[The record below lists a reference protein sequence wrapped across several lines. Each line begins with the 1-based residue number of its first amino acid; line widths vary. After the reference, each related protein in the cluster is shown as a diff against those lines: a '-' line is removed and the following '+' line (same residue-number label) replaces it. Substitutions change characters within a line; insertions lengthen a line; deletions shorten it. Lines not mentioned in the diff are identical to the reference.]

1 MQTQKPPKIARIA
14 TTEAAAD
21 VVKPG
26 QREAFKSLVCQA
38 VHHQPS
44 RATQRPP
51 KRHKGYCP
59 PALNSSQNV
68 GPCGDCPAG
77 NNGDTG
83 VTMGANGTDVDV
95 DGCSG
100 STPMTMTIGDTTG
113 GCTTGGWMFR
123 EHPDEC
129 SGNTPRVECGSSVG
143 TNHDSSR
150 GISGSRSQPQ
160 VFQIHEPVAE
170 HCLTDSDSA
179 LECDEVATEGKR
191 LGEQW
196 PQRVEAP
203 KRQRK
208 PG

>member
-1 MQTQKPPKIARIA
+1 M
-14 TTEAAAD
+14 
-21 VVKPG
+21 
-26 QREAFKSLVCQA
+26 
-38 VHHQPS
+38 
-44 RATQRPP
+44 
-51 KRHKGYCP
+51 
-59 PALNSSQNV
+59 NSQSD
-68 GPCGDCPAG
+68 GAKGDCPTG
-77 NNGDTG
+77 INGGTG

-95 DGCSG
+95 NGCSG
-100 STPMTMTIGDTTG
+100 NTPMAMTIGDTTG
-113 GCTTGGWMFR
+113 GCITDGWISR

-129 SGNTPRVECGSSVG
+129 SGYTPRCESDSSVG

-203 KRQRK
+203 KRQRR